1 MSRTELRA
9 KLLAMTEGA
18 RMAENIHV
26 CPRCG
31 GSGHYSYNP
40 IDKTRC
46 YGCNGIGF
54 VRITGKKETK

>member
-1 MSRTELRA
+1 MNRYELRA
-9 KLLAMTEGA
+9 KILNMTNSERA
-18 RMAENIHV
+18 DQNIKV

-31 GSGHYSYNP
+31 GTGHFSYNP

-54 VRITGKKETK
+54 IKITGKKEDK